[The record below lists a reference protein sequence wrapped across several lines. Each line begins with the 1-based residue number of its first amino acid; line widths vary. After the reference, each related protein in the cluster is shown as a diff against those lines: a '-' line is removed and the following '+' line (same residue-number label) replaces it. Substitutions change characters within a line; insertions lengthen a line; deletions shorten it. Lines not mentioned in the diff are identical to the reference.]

1 MKTFHSKECLHY
13 IATHSFYLKIGDDGA
28 DAVIVTVT
36 LAERSLSFWINAI
49 IGNQCNYWEDKSIA
63 VLMMNVFSI
72 TRLNSPIRK

>member
-1 MKTFHSKECLHY
+1 MMTFHSKGCLHY
-13 IATHSFYLKIGDDGA
+13 ITTHSFYLEIGDDGA

-36 LAERSLSFWINAI
+36 LAEKKFIFLD
-49 IGNQCNYWEDKSIA
+49 QCNYWEDKSIA